1 VVSGVA
7 GQTTVHSGAPQP
19 SIDRLRRFG
28 IRPKRKLGQ
37 NFLVDNN
44 TLDVIAKAAK
54 LGASDVVL
62 EVGGGLGVLS
72 EFLAA
77 RVDHVHVVEIDP
89 GLRPAL
95 EEALAP
101 YANTTLHIADAIE
114 LDLAALHPVPTKLV
128 ANLPY
133 GVAAS
138 ALIKA
143 FDELPQL
150 GLACVMTQ
158 REVAERLAAE
168 PGRKLYGVTS
178 VLVQLR
184 CEVVATRRLAR
195 TIFHPVPNVDSSL
208 VVLER
213 TGANPAPGLV
223 ALVHDAFAHRRKPV
237 AGSVALARGGGAAE
251 RERVAAALD
260 ELGLDR
266 RLRAEALTPTQF
278 ATLYDALARKAGQ

>member
-1 VVSGVA
+1 MSEA
-7 GQTTVHSGAPQP
+7 AAQTTERSGSPQP

-37 NFLVDNN
+37 NFLIDNN

-54 LGASDVVL
+54 LDRDDVVL

-72 EFLAA
+72 EFLAE
-77 RVDHVHVVEIDP
+77 RVKHVHVVEIDP

-101 YANTTLHIADAIE
+101 YANATLHVADAID
-114 LDLAALHPVPTKLV
+114 LDFSALRPTPTKLV

-143 FDELPQL
+143 YDELPQL

-158 REVAERLAAE
+158 REVADRLAAS
-168 PGRKLYGVTS
+168 PGSKLYGITS
-178 VLVQLR
+178 VLIQLR
-184 CEVVATRRLAR
+184 CEAAGTRRLAR

-213 TGANPAPGLV
+213 ADANPPPGLA
-223 ALVHDAFAHRRKPV
+223 ALVHDAFAHRRKPL
-237 AGSVALARGGGAAE
+237 AGSVAIARGLGAPE
-251 RERVAAALD
+251 RERVAAALGA
-260 ELGLDR
+260 LGLDP
-266 RLRAEALTPTQF
+266 RLRAEALTPEQF
-278 ATLYDALARKAGQ
+278 AALHRALEQEGSL